1 MTVTLEAI
9 WAIGLEKSY
18 GDARVL
24 DGVDLRIPTGTIYA
38 LLGPNGAGKTTTV
51 RILSTLLQ
59 PDAGQAFVAGF
70 NVIRDRAEVRRRTSL
85 VSQDVA
91 LDELQT
97 GRENLIMVGR
107 LAGQTR
113 PAARERAGE
122 LLETFDLVDAGD
134 RRVATYSGGMRRRVD
149 VAASLMAKPEVLFLD
164 EPTTGLD
171 LRSRQAMWSTIRGLA
186 ASGVTVFLTT
196 QYLEEADQLADQV
209 AVMTDGRIVAQ
220 GSPAELKQRIAGHR
234 LDVTFV
240 NATEY
245 ESAVHLLDGRVLRT
259 DPMRMSLSI
268 GTDGTAEQVRRFLD
282 DLDPDRTAIGSFAVH
297 SSTLDDVFLALT
309 EKAYV

>member
-1 MTVTLEAI
+1 M
-9 WAIGLEKSY
+9 
-18 GDARVL
+18 
-24 DGVDLRIPTGTIYA
+24 
-38 LLGPNGAGKTTTV
+38 
-51 RILSTLLQ
+51 
-59 PDAGQAFVAGF
+59 AGF
-70 NVIRDRAEVRRRTSL
+70 DVVRDRAEVRRRITL

-91 LDELQT
+91 LDDLQT

-107 LAGQTR
+107 LAGQR
-113 PAARERAGE
+113 RSAAREQAEG

-186 ASGVTVFLTT
+186 ASGITVFLTT

-220 GSPAELKQRIAGHR
+220 DHR
-234 LDVTFV
+234 P
-240 NATEY
+240 
-245 ESAVHLLDGRVLRT
+245 S
-259 DPMRMSLSI
+259 
-268 GTDGTAEQVRRFLD
+268 
-282 DLDPDRTAIGSFAVH
+282 
-297 SSTLDDVFLALT
+297 
-309 EKAYV
+309 

>member
-1 MTVTLEAI
+1 
-9 WAIGLEKSY
+9 
-18 GDARVL
+18 
-24 DGVDLRIPTGTIYA
+24 
-38 LLGPNGAGKTTTV
+38 
-51 RILSTLLQ
+51 
-59 PDAGQAFVAGF
+59 
-70 NVIRDRAEVRRRTSL
+70 
-85 VSQDVA
+85 
-91 LDELQT
+91 
-97 GRENLIMVGR
+97 
-107 LAGQTR
+107 
-113 PAARERAGE
+113 
-122 LLETFDLVDAGD
+122 DAGD

-186 ASGVTVFLTT
+186 ASGITVFLTT

-268 GTDGTAEQVRRFLD
+268 GTQGTAEQVRRVLD

-309 EKAYV
+309 EKAHV